1 MILESVNQDWEQ
13 SLLALAQEAGETHA
27 PVYMSKDHSSES
39 HRLLN
44 AYARCEAITA
54 RYSRSFHLASA
65 LLPRGKRQAVRAL
78 YAFCRMADNLVDGG
92 HEQMSLTL
100 AQLRERIH
108 HPKSMVEK
116 SDPSTEILLAWEET
130 RTRYLVP
137 VRYADQM
144 LDGVERDLHQTRY
157 ATFEELAVYCYG
169 VASTVGLM
177 SMHIIGFKPEAT
189 PYAVKMGVALQLTN
203 ILRDVGEDWGKGRL
217 YLPLE
222 ELFAFG
228 LSEQDVAAKRVDQRW
243 RALMRFQIARN
254 RRLYAEAWPGIGFL
268 NPSGR
273 MAVAAAA
280 AFYQGILND
289 IEAHDYDVFSRRS
302 HVSDWN
308 KIKVLLRIAHP
319 SYWSSWLGN
328 QRASHFTFDDR

>member
-27 PVYMSKDHSSES
+27 PAYRSKDHSSERR
-39 HRLLN
+39 RLSN
-44 AYARCEAITA
+44 AYTRCEAITA
-54 RYSRSFHLASA
+54 QYSRSFHLASS
-65 LLPRGKRQAVRAL
+65 LLPKGKRQAVRAL
-78 YAFCRMADNLVDGG
+78 YTFCRIADNLVDGG

-100 AQLRERIH
+100 DQLRERIH

-116 SDPSTEILLAWEET
+116 SDHFTEILLAWEDA
-130 RTRYLVP
+130 RTRYQVP
-137 VRYADQM
+137 VRYADQL

-157 ATFEELAVYCYG
+157 GTFEELAVYCYG

-228 LSEQDVAAKRVDQRW
+228 LSEQDVAAQRVDERW

-254 RRLYAEAWPGIGFL
+254 RRLYAEAMPGIGL
-268 NPSGR
+268 LDPGGR

-280 AFYQGILND
+280 TLYQGILND
-289 IEAHDYDVFSRRS
+289 IETHDYNVFSRRS
-302 HVSDWN
+302 HVSDWT
-308 KIKVLLRIAHP
+308 KIKVLLRMVHRF
-319 SYWSSWLGN
+319 YWSSWLGN
-328 QRASHFTFDDR
+328 LRASRFTFDDR